1 MATFHTLSFIDYFH
15 VYPRCPPPTHATHAT
30 HSTHA
35 THHLIYPTNGI
46 THIPLT
52 APRLSHS
59 NGIHLPQPTQLTI
72 YIYTHTDTES
82 KYVPCS
88 TYIYSHTRKHIYIY
102 TVFKCVVREFVG
114 ARTGVPR
121 LHITF
126 EYQNVG
132 KHKIGDKVSC
142 TCIILYVYMDT
153 SRYVYM
159 YICIYVRY
167 IYSYIYQ
174 QHLPINKKQNLSDI
188 ILDLHVHGSWRI
200 LTWYTYICV
209 YIYIYTCIYTVY
221 VYVRMCVLTYI
232 LTWYPYV
239 HICTYIHY
247 TCVCMYVCFKVCS
260 HVIPYLCI

>member
-1 MATFHTLSFIDYFH
+1 MYTL
-15 VYPRCPPPTHATHAT
+15 
-30 HSTHA
+30 
-35 THHLIYPTNGI
+35 
-46 THIPLT
+46 
-52 APRLSHS
+52 
-59 NGIHLPQPTQLTI
+59 
-72 YIYTHTDTES
+72 TDTEF
-82 KYVPCS
+82 KYVPCY

-121 LHITF
+121 LHILNIKMLVNTKL
-126 EYQNVG
+126 VT
-132 KHKIGDKVSC
+132 KCHV
-142 TCIILYVYMDT
+142 
-153 SRYVYM
+153 
-159 YICIYVRY
+159 
-167 IYSYIYQ
+167 
-174 QHLPINKKQNLSDI
+174 HKKQNLSDI

-221 VYVRMCVLTYI
+221 VYVRMCVLMYI

-260 HVIPYLCI
+260 HVIPYLFI